1 MKQWKKL
8 VAGICLTFVIGNY
21 GVVAAEP
28 MGRIEFEELQRRAE
42 FGDGE
47 ALYDLARMYEK
58 STSNPEN
65 KNIAKDYLVRSARSG
80 YSEGE
85 YYLGYSY
92 FFEGKLMEKD
102 FEKAHFWLSKAVAKE
117 NKQAFFLLGLSYLNG
132 EGVPKDIKKGEAF
145 LVKAGTGGT
154 AGIQKFLGDSYYEG
168 SNSLT
173 QNKEK
178 AIFWYEEAAKQGD
191 KGAQEKLKEIYFAT
205 PETYSKAEYWSLKG
219 AEDKKAKSY
228 LEQKGV
234 NYEEINVEHDAEG
247 LKELVS
253 LSGQQSVPVVNI
265 DGKIVIGFDR
275 NKIDEYLQWQLS
287 QF

>member
-1 MKQWKKL
+1 MKQWKKF

-65 KNIAKDYLVRSARSG
+65 KNIAKDYLVRSAQSG

-92 FFEGKLMEKD
+92 FFEGNLMEKD
-102 FEKAHFWLSKAVAKE
+102 FAKAHFWLSKAVAKE
-117 NKQAFFLLGLSYLNG
+117 NKQALFLLGLSYLNG

-178 AIFWYEEAAKQGD
+178 AMQLLKSRLYEMELAERMKARNEIEAGKMKIEWGSQIRNYVMHPYKLVKDVRSGYESSDVEGIMNGD
-191 KGAQEKLKEIYFAT
+191 IDNFLKA
-205 PETYSKAEYWSLKG
+205 
-219 AEDKKAKSY
+219 Y
-228 LEQKGV
+228 LMMMGQK
-234 NYEEINVEHDAEG
+234 EE
-247 LKELVS
+247 
-253 LSGQQSVPVVNI
+253 
-265 DGKIVIGFDR
+265 
-275 NKIDEYLQWQLS
+275 
-287 QF
+287 